1 MPPNTANPLTGY
13 VHGNLLEEGCIELTK
28 MVLEKEKGIELIMR
42 EIAESGDDEEEDE
55 EEGKDH
61 ENLHLKWTWTELKK

>member
-28 MVLEKEKGIELIMR
+28 TVLER
-42 EIAESGDDEEEDE
+42 EGGKQGVEMLVTDSGASSDEEEE
-55 EEGKDH
+55 EVRDH
-61 ENLHLKWTWTELKK
+61 ENLHLKWTWTEVKG

>member
-1 MPPNTANPLTGY
+1 MPPNTANPLPGY
-13 VHGNLLEEGCIELTK
+13 VHGNLLEEGCMELTK
-28 MVLEKEKGIELIMR
+28 MVLEKEKGIELIVR

-61 ENLHLKWTWTELKK
+61 ENLHLKWTWTELEK